1 MFHCFIII
9 FSGIIERIST
19 IYQSGKLNFLA
30 HIYLSGSSDDI
41 KVGNFIGDYVKGRN
55 YEKYPELVRKGIIL
69 HRKIDSFTDAH
80 PVVNKSKMHLKKRFR
95 RYSGVIVDIFY
106 DHFLASEWGLFSKHP
121 LPQYVVHMYE
131 VLVSNY
137 FILPNE
143 IKTFLPFFIINNW
156 LESYTS
162 IEGIE
167 GVLRRM
173 TRRTSL
179 PNETPFAIAELRK
192 NYHLFR
198 DDFMEYF
205 PQLVAY
211 VEQKHDVSV
220 SEFHSP
226 SFV

>member
-1 MFHCFIII
+1 MIHLSLSLFVIICYLI
-9 FSGIIERIST
+9 LTKAGE
-19 IYQSGKLNFLA
+19 LNFLA
-30 HIYLSGSSDDI
+30 HIYLSGDSEEI

-55 YEKYPELVRKGIIL
+55 YEKYPELVKKGIIL
-69 HRKIDSFTDAH
+69 HRKIDSYTDTH
-80 PVVNKSKMHLKKRFR
+80 PIVGQSKTHLKRRFR

-106 DHFLASEWGLFSKHP
+106 DHFLASEWSTFSKHP
-121 LPQYVVHMYE
+121 LPQYVVNMYE
-131 VLVSNY
+131 ILVKNY

-179 PNETPFAIAELRK
+179 PNETTFAISELRK
-192 NYHLFR
+192 NYNLFR
-198 DDFMEYF
+198 SEFMEYF
-205 PQLVAY
+205 PQLVKY
-211 VEQKHDVSV
+211 VEEVHSV
-220 SEFHSP
+220 PVRRFHSAD
-226 SFV
+226 FL

>member
-1 MFHCFIII
+1 M
-9 FSGIIERIST
+9 
-19 IYQSGKLNFLA
+19 NFLA
-30 HIYLSGSSDDI
+30 HIYLSGDSDEV

-69 HRKIDSFTDAH
+69 HRKIDSFTDCH
-80 PVVNKSKMHLKKRFR
+80 PIVNQSKMHLRKRFR

-106 DHFLASEWGLFSKHP
+106 DHFLASEWGMFSKHP
-121 LPQYVVHMYE
+121 LPQYVINMYE
-131 VLVSNY
+131 ILVSNY
-137 FILPNE
+137 FILPDE

-173 TRRTSL
+173 TKRTSL
-179 PNETPFAIAELRK
+179 PNETTFAISELRK

-198 DDFMEYF
+198 DDFLKYF
-205 PQLVAY
+205 PLLIDY
-211 VEQKHDVSV
+211 VEKRHSIPVRD
-220 SEFHSP
+220 FHSP
-226 SFV
+226 TYV

>member
-1 MFHCFIII
+1 M
-9 FSGIIERIST
+9 
-19 IYQSGKLNFLA
+19 NFLA
-30 HIYLSGSSDDI
+30 HIYLSGESDEI
-41 KVGNFIGDYVKGRN
+41 KIGNFIGDYVKGRN
-55 YEKYPELVRKGIIL
+55 YEKYPELVRKGIVL
-69 HRKIDSFTDAH
+69 HRKIDRFTDIH
-80 PVVNKSKMHLKKRFR
+80 PVVNQSKMHLKKRFR

-106 DHFLASEWGLFSKHP
+106 DHFLASEWRMFSRHP
-121 LPQYVVHMYE
+121 LPQYVVNMYE
-131 VLVSNY
+131 ILVSNY

-179 PNETPFAIAELRK
+179 PNETTFAISELRK

-198 DDFMEYF
+198 DEFLQFF
-205 PQLVAY
+205 PEMIAY
-211 VEQKHDVSV
+211 VEKNHSIAIN
-220 SEFHSP
+220 EFHSP
-226 SFV
+226 GYLK

>member
-1 MFHCFIII
+1 
-9 FSGIIERIST
+9 
-19 IYQSGKLNFLA
+19 LNFLA
-30 HIYLSGSSDDI
+30 HIYLSGDSDEI
-41 KVGNFIGDYVKGRN
+41 KVGNFIGDYVKGKN

-69 HRKIDSFTDAH
+69 HRKIDSFTDSH
-80 PVVNKSKMHLKKRFR
+80 PIAIRSQMHLKRRFR

-106 DHFLASEWGLFSKHP
+106 DHFLASEWSTYSRHP
-121 LPQYVVHMYE
+121 LPQYVINMYE
-131 VLVSNY
+131 ILVNNY

-173 TRRTSL
+173 TKRTSL
-179 PNETPFAIAELRK
+179 PNETTFAISELRN
-192 NYHLFR
+192 NYNLFKE
-198 DDFMEYF
+198 DFMEYF

-211 VEQKHDVSV
+211 VEEKHSIPVN
-220 SEFHSP
+220 EFHSP
-226 SFV
+226 SLV

>member
-1 MFHCFIII
+1 M
-9 FSGIIERIST
+9 
-19 IYQSGKLNFLA
+19 NFLA
-30 HIYLSGSSDDI
+30 HIYLSGESDEI
-41 KVGNFIGDYVKGRN
+41 KIGNFIGDYVKGRN
-55 YEKYPELVRKGIIL
+55 YEKYPELVRKGIVL
-69 HRKIDSFTDAH
+69 HRKIDRFTDIH
-80 PVVNKSKMHLKKRFR
+80 PVVNQSKMHLKKRFR

-106 DHFLASEWGLFSKHP
+106 DHFLASEWGMFSRHP
-121 LPQYVVHMYE
+121 LPQYVVNMYE
-131 VLVSNY
+131 ILVSNY

-179 PNETPFAIAELRK
+179 PNETTFAISELRK

-198 DDFMEYF
+198 DEFLQFF
-205 PQLVAY
+205 PEMIAY
-211 VEQKHDVSV
+211 VEKNHSIAIN
-220 SEFHSP
+220 EFHSP
-226 SFV
+226 GYLK

>member
-1 MFHCFIII
+1 M
-9 FSGIIERIST
+9 SGE
-19 IYQSGKLNFLA
+19 
-30 HIYLSGSSDDI
+30 SDEI
-41 KVGNFIGDYVKGRN
+41 KIGNFIGDYVKGRN
-55 YEKYPELVRKGIIL
+55 YEKYPELVRKGIVL
-69 HRKIDSFTDAH
+69 HRKIDRFTDIH
-80 PVVNKSKMHLKKRFR
+80 PVVNQSKMHLKKRFR

-106 DHFLASEWGLFSKHP
+106 DHFLASEWGMFSRHP
-121 LPQYVVHMYE
+121 LPQYVVNMYE
-131 VLVSNY
+131 ILVSNY

-179 PNETPFAIAELRK
+179 PNETTFAISELRK

-198 DDFMEYF
+198 DEFLHFF
-205 PQLVAY
+205 PEMIAY
-211 VEQKHDVSV
+211 VEKNHSIAIN
-220 SEFHSP
+220 EFHSP
-226 SFV
+226 GYLK

>member
-1 MFHCFIII
+1 LFHCFIII

>member
-1 MFHCFIII
+1 M
-9 FSGIIERIST
+9 
-19 IYQSGKLNFLA
+19 NFLA
-30 HIYLSGSSDDI
+30 HIYLSGDSDEI
-41 KVGNFIGDYVKGRN
+41 KIGNFIGDYVKGRK
-55 YEKYPELVRKGIIL
+55 YEKYPEMVRKGIIL
-69 HRKIDSFTDAH
+69 HRRIDSFTDRH
-80 PVVNKSKMHLKKRFR
+80 PVVNRSKYHLKKRFH

-106 DHFLASEWGLFSKHP
+106 DHFLASEWGMFSKHP
-121 LPQYVVHMYE
+121 LPQYVINMYE
-131 VLVSNY
+131 ILVSNY

-179 PNETPFAIAELRK
+179 PNETTFAISELRK

-198 DDFMEYF
+198 DDFLEYF
-205 PQLVAY
+205 PQLVEY
-211 VEQKHDVSV
+211 VEQRHSV
-220 SEFHSP
+220 EVNGFHSP
-226 SFV
+226 TYA

>member
-1 MFHCFIII
+1 M
-9 FSGIIERIST
+9 
-19 IYQSGKLNFLA
+19 NFLA
-30 HIYLSGSSDDI
+30 HIYLSGDSDEI

-55 YEKYPELVRKGIIL
+55 YEKYPGLVRKGIVM
-69 HRKIDSFTDAH
+69 HREIDTFTDLH
-80 PVVNKSKMHLKKRFR
+80 PIVGQSKSHLKRRFR

-106 DHFLASEWGLFSKHP
+106 DHFLASEWQMFSRHS
-121 LPQYVVHMYE
+121 LPQYVIDMYE
-131 VLVSNY
+131 ILVSNY

-179 PNETPFAIAELRK
+179 PNETTFAISELRN
-192 NYHLFR
+192 NYSTFR
-198 DDFMEYF
+198 DEFLRFF
-205 PQLVAY
+205 PELIEY
-211 VEQKHDVSV
+211 VENHHGVSIKGV
-220 SEFHSP
+220 HSP
-226 SFV
+226 KIVR

>member
-1 MFHCFIII
+1 M
-9 FSGIIERIST
+9 
-19 IYQSGKLNFLA
+19 NFLA
-30 HIYLSGSSDDI
+30 HIYLSGSSDEVKI
-41 KVGNFIGDYVKGRN
+41 GNFIGDYVKGRN
-55 YEKYPELVRKGIIL
+55 YEKYPDLVRKGIL
-69 HRKIDSFTDAH
+69 MHRKIDSFTDAH
-80 PVVNKSKMHLKKRFR
+80 PVVNRSKSHLRKKFR

-106 DHFLASEWGLFSKHP
+106 DHFLASEWHMFSKHP
-121 LPQYVVHMYE
+121 LPQYVVNMYE
-131 VLVSNY
+131 ILVSNY

-173 TRRTSL
+173 TKRTSL

-192 NYHLFR
+192 KYHLFR
-198 DDFMEYF
+198 DDFLEYF

-211 VEQKHDVSV
+211 IEEKHDIEVN
-220 SEFHSP
+220 EFHSP
-226 SFV
+226 GYV

>member
-1 MFHCFIII
+1 MIHLSLSLFVIICYLI
-9 FSGIIERIST
+9 LTKAGE
-19 IYQSGKLNFLA
+19 LNFLA
-30 HIYLSGSSDDI
+30 HIYLSGDSEEI

-55 YEKYPELVRKGIIL
+55 YEKYPELVKKGIIL
-69 HRKIDSFTDAH
+69 HRKIDSYTDTH
-80 PVVNKSKMHLKKRFR
+80 PIVGQSKTHLKKRFR

-106 DHFLASEWGLFSKHP
+106 DHFLASEWSTFSKHP
-121 LPQYVVHMYE
+121 LPQYVVNMYE
-131 VLVSNY
+131 ILVKNY

-179 PNETPFAIAELRK
+179 PNETTFAISELRK
-192 NYHLFR
+192 NYNLFR
-198 DDFMEYF
+198 SEFMEYF
-205 PQLVAY
+205 PQLVKY
-211 VEQKHDVSV
+211 VEEVHSV
-220 SEFHSP
+220 PVRRFHSAD
-226 SFV
+226 FL